1 MSVTRRTALKS
12 LAAAAA
18 TLASPTR
25 AFGRERRGP
34 LPDAVGLLYDSTRC
48 TDCGL
53 CTRSCRAQHGI
64 HEPRAESTELSP
76 IALTAVRKY
85 PTRDGRW
92 VFRKLQCMHCVDP
105 GCVSACMLGA
115 MRKGADGA
123 VTWNSD
129 LCVGCRYCEI
139 ACPFVVP
146 RFEWDTPAPKLTK
159 CDLCPDRRAQGLP
172 PACVETCHRQALA
185 YGRRAELLAEA
196 HRRIAAD
203 PERYNPNVFGET
215 EGGGTQVLLLAPAG
229 VSFAEMGLPELGD
242 ESVAALP
249 ERIQHT
255 LYKGL
260 IAPVALFGLAAV
272 AVRRSTRREGLLP
285 GHAVV
290 TPEPVGGRLLT
301 WPFLGLAMVFLL
313 GLLAVGRRFVLGLG
327 PTTNLSDGYPMGLWI
342 AFDVVTGT
350 ALACGGYAIALL
362 VYALNKGRYHPL
374 IRGAIATSALGYT
387 LGGISVLIDIGRPWN
402 FYKIPLLFWHWNV
415 NSILLEVAL
424 CIMAYTVILWIEL
437 SPAFLVRFR
446 GSRFDGL
453 RKTAIWLAPR
463 LEPVLPW
470 VLALG
475 LLLPTMHQS
484 SLGSLML
491 LAGPKLHPL
500 WRTPLLPLLFL
511 ISCVSMGYAAVVLES
526 TISARAFGRKGETGM
541 LRDLAGPI
549 SVVLLTFAALRIVD
563 VVGRGLWSSVMELD
577 RYSLLFMLEIA
588 LFTAPAVALLLRR
601 RAAGSGLLVLVAGVV
616 ATAGALFRFSTYLFA
631 FDPGPGWWYFPA
643 LGEVAVTAGI
653 LSAELMGYLFIVKR
667 FPVLRG
673 VVATPSKVF
682 GRDATEDEPAV
693 SR

>member
-1 MSVTRRTALKS
+1 MSVTRRSALKS
-12 LAAAAA
+12 LAAAATA
-18 TLASPTR
+18 LAVPTR
-25 AFGRERRGP
+25 LLGREPKRP
-34 LPDAVGLLYDSTRC
+34 PPDAVGLLYDSTRC

-64 HEPRAESTELSP
+64 HEPRTRSRELSP
-76 IALTAVRKY
+76 AALTAVRKY
-85 PTRDGRW
+85 PTQDGRW
-92 VFRKLQCMHCVDP
+92 AFRKLQCMHCVDP

-115 MRKGADGA
+115 MHKGADGA
-123 VTWNSD
+123 VTWNGD

-146 RFEWDTPAPKLTK
+146 RFEWDTPVPRLTK
-159 CDLCPDRRAQGLP
+159 CDLCPDRRAQGLA

-185 YGRRAELLAEA
+185 YGRRAELLVEA
-196 HRRIAAD
+196 HRRIGAEPA
-203 PERYNPNVFGET
+203 RYNPQVYGET

-229 VSFAEMGLPELGD
+229 VSFTELGLPELGE
-242 ESVAALP
+242 ESVASLP
-249 ERIQHT
+249 ERVQHT

-260 IAPVALFGLAAV
+260 VAPVALFGLAAV
-272 AVRRSTRREGLLP
+272 AVRRSTRKEGLLP
-285 GHAVV
+285 GHAVIP
-290 TPEPVGGRLLT
+290 PEPVGGRLLT
-301 WPFLGLAMVFLL
+301 WPFLGLTMLLLL
-313 GLLAVGRRFVLGLG
+313 GLLAVGRRFWLGLG

-350 ALACGGYAIALL
+350 ALACGGFAIALL
-362 VYALNKGRYHPL
+362 VYVLNKGHYHPL

-387 LGGISVLIDIGRPWN
+387 LGGISVLIDIGRAWN
-402 FYKIPLLFWHWNV
+402 FYKIPILFWHWNL

-424 CIMAYTVILWIEL
+424 CIMAYTVVLWIEL

-446 GSRFDGL
+446 RSRSDGL
-453 RKTAIWLAPR
+453 RRTAIWLAPR

-511 ISCVSMGYAAVVLES
+511 VSCVGMGYAAVILES
-526 TISARAFGRKGETGM
+526 TISAKAFGRSGETDM
-541 LRDLAGPI
+541 LHRLAGPVA
-549 SVVLLTFAALRIVD
+549 VVLLVFATLRIVD
-563 VVGRGLWSSVMELD
+563 VASRGLWPLVMELD
-577 RYSLLFMLEIA
+577 RHSVLFMLEIA

-601 RAAGSGLLVLVAGVV
+601 RTASRGLLVLVAGVV

-631 FDPGPGWWYFPA
+631 FDPGPGWSYFPA
-643 LGEVAVTAGI
+643 LSEIAVTTGI

-673 VVATPSKVF
+673 VARPPSSPR
-682 GRDATEDEPAV
+682 GRMATEDEPAV
-693 SR
+693 ST